1 MTEPETIS
9 FIQDSYRIL
18 RRQKDMTPDNETLCR
33 VLNRLVMTLIEKNV
47 CTQTF
52 CDKILNSPGIR
63 PLVGKI
69 RSIAQCAEC
78 EMEKYWAARF
88 CKEPNGGINRLKTFW
103 YYEQYRQI
111 TLNEYGFIKDL
122 PNIRH
127 IAFVGSGPLPMTA
140 ILLRQLGSYEIDL
153 IDKDLKALTLSKR
166 LCDSLNLDFGF
177 IHAEAAQADY
187 RRYDLVFIASMID
200 EKTSL
205 VNKLHN
211 TGIKYLIVR
220 DAEKFFCLFYAE
232 LEREIFQKYKISNYH
247 AGDNMTLNS
256 SFLLEIQ

>member
-1 MTEPETIS
+1 MLAAEG
-9 FIQDSYRIL
+9 RNL
-18 RRQKDMTPDNETLCR
+18 CAALVPDRDAARAADRTD
-33 VLNRLVMTLIEKNV
+33 T
-47 CTQTF
+47 
-52 CDKILNSPGIR
+52 
-63 PLVGKI
+63 
-69 RSIAQCAEC
+69 
-78 EMEKYWAARF
+78 EKYVYAR
-88 CKEPNGGINRLKTFW
+88 EVGVHADVLRHGVADETAVPDVERPALGGLLSCAVCSGSPACARRL
-103 YYEQYRQI
+103 
-111 TLNEYGFIKDL
+111 G
-122 PNIRH
+122 
-127 IAFVGSGPLPMTA
+127 G
-140 ILLRQLGSYEIDL
+140 YEIDL

-220 DAEKFFCLFYAE
+220 DAEKFSCLFYAE
-232 LEREIFQKYKISNYH
+232 LEREIFQKYKISSYH
-247 AGDNMTLNS
+247 VGDNMTLNS

>member
-1 MTEPETIS
+1 
-9 FIQDSYRIL
+9 
-18 RRQKDMTPDNETLCR
+18 
-33 VLNRLVMTLIEKNV
+33 
-47 CTQTF
+47 
-52 CDKILNSPGIR
+52 
-63 PLVGKI
+63 
-69 RSIAQCAEC
+69 
-78 EMEKYWAARF
+78 
-88 CKEPNGGINRLKTFW
+88 
-103 YYEQYRQI
+103 
-111 TLNEYGFIKDL
+111 
-122 PNIRH
+122 
-127 IAFVGSGPLPMTA
+127 MTA

-205 VNKLHN
+205 VNKL
-211 TGIKYLIVR
+211 IVR
-220 DAEKFFCLFYAE
+220 DAEKFSCLFYAE